1 MRAKLLYPL
10 VFIAFIVLL
19 TSITCAQTGDFTII
33 ALPDTQNE
41 AELFPQVLNSQM
53 LWIVKNRAAL
63 NIQIVLGE
71 GDIVNDFSSPPQQQ
85 NADSAF
91 QILDQGG
98 VPYLL
103 AIGNHDYDHAAPKAG
118 RPVSGFNQFFGPARY
133 AGRPYYG
140 GNFPAGS
147 NENFFG
153 VLNIGGVDFLF
164 LFLEFMPREESMEWA
179 ESVLRSNPGKQVIVV
194 THSFTFVDNT
204 RVDAC
209 DTEDMPPGNATGDE
223 MWEKLRKYPNI
234 MMVLS
239 GHLTDGQAAR
249 RADLGDS
256 GNLVNQIFANY
267 QTLPHGGDGWLRIIT
282 FHPAANTISVRTYSP
297 SLNQFRTDARNQF
310 TVSYHNPHHV
320 SGVGRLSGMV
330 RDAASCM
337 PIAGARVTAGGASTV
352 TTAKGHYSLSLPPGA
367 YTASVTAA
375 VGSATKTETVADSFD
390 TDLNFFLGNGAG
402 TLLPLSVD
410 IIPGSAN
417 LALGGSVDF
426 TMHLSSDGRLTA
438 PVEFSCSGLPA
449 GTTCSFDP
457 AQISPSKLPASVRLT
472 ISNSGSAAAGYRSLF
487 WGAIC
492 SLGVVVLVG
501 WRRKLGV
508 ALLGISVLFLAATMV
523 SCSGHG
529 TSMSHS
535 GSFAVTVSTVSG
547 TVSEKQ
553 TITLTLE

>member
-1 MRAKLLYPL
+1 MRARLLYPL

-19 TSITCAQTGDFTII
+19 SSITYAQTADFTII

-63 NIQIVLGE
+63 NIQMVLGE

-91 QILDQGG
+91 QILDQAG

-103 AIGNHDYDHAAPKAG
+103 AIGNHDYDHATPKAG

-153 VLNIGGVDFLF
+153 VLNIAGADFLF

-179 ESVLRSNPGKQVIVV
+179 ESVLRSNPDKQVIVV

-223 MWEKLRKYPNI
+223 MWERLRKYPNI
-234 MMVLS
+234 IMVLS

-297 SLNQFRTDARNQF
+297 SLNQFQTDARNQF

-320 SGVGRLSGMV
+320 SGVGKLSGMV
-330 RDAASCM
+330 RNATSCL
-337 PIAGARVTAGGASTV
+337 PIAGARVTAGGVSTV

-375 VGSATKTETVADSFD
+375 AGSATKTETVADSFD

-426 TMHLSSDGRLTA
+426 TMHVSSDGRLTE

-449 GTTCSFDP
+449 GTKCSFDP
-457 AQISPSKLPASVRLT
+457 AQISPSTLPAGVRIT
-472 ISNSGSAAAGYRSLF
+472 ISNSGSTAAGHRNLF

-492 SLGVVVLVG
+492 SMGVVMLAS
-501 WRRKLGV
+501 WRRRLRA

-547 TVSEKQ
+547 SVSEKQ

>member
-1 MRAKLLYPL
+1 
-10 VFIAFIVLL
+10 V
-19 TSITCAQTGDFTII
+19 
-33 ALPDTQNE
+33 
-41 AELFPQVLNSQM
+41 NS
-53 LWIVKNRAAL
+53 RAAL
-63 NIQIVLGE
+63 NIQMVLGE
-71 GDIVNDFSSPPQQQ
+71 GDIVNDFSSPAQQQ
-85 NADSAF
+85 NANAAF
-91 QILDQGG
+91 SILDQAG

-153 VLNIGGVDFLF
+153 VLNIGSVDFLF
-164 LFLEFMPREESMEWA
+164 LFLEFMPREESMDWA
-179 ESVLRSNPGKQVIVV
+179 ESVLRSNPDKQVIVV

-209 DTEDMPPGNATGDE
+209 DTEDMPPGNATGDQ
-223 MWEKLRKYPNI
+223 MWERLRKYPNI
-234 MMVLS
+234 IMVLS
-239 GHLTDGQAAR
+239 GHLTNGQAAR

-282 FHPAANTISVRTYSP
+282 FHPADNTISVRTYSP
-297 SLNQFRTDARNQF
+297 SLNQFRTDGRNQF

-320 SGVGRLSGMV
+320 TGVGKLSGLV
-330 RDAASCM
+330 RNATTCM
-337 PIAGARVTAGGASTV
+337 PIAGARVTAGGVSTV

-375 VGSATKTETVADSFD
+375 AGSATKTETVADSFD

-417 LALGGSVDF
+417 LAMGGSVDF
-426 TMHLSSDGRLTA
+426 TMHVSSDGRLSA
-438 PVEFSCSGLPA
+438 PVEFSCSELPA

-472 ISNSGSAAAGYRSLF
+472 ISNSGSAAAVHWNLF

-492 SLGVVVLVG
+492 SMGVVMLAG
-501 WRRKLGV
+501 WRRKLR
-508 ALLGISVLFLAATMV
+508 ATLLGISALFLAATMV

-547 TVSEKQ
+547 SVSEKQ